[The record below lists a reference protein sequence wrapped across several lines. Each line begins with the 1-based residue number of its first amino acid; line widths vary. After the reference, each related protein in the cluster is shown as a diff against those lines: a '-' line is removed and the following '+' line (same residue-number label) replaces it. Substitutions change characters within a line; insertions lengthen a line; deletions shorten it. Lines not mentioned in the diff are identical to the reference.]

1 VSKHIGFPLPTEMF
15 HPHTCFALPKEE
27 AICELLQINL
37 KCHSC
42 GKLMKRYP
50 KEKKPINPPV
60 KRYWM
65 K

>member
-1 VSKHIGFPLPTEMF
+1 MKHVGFPLPTEMF
-15 HPHTCFALPKEE
+15 APHTCFALPKDE

-37 KCHSC
+37 KCYSC
-42 GKLMKRYP
+42 GNLIKRP
-50 KEKKPINPPV
+50 VKEKKEINPPI

>member
-1 VSKHIGFPLPTEMF
+1 MKHIGFPLPTEMF
-15 HPHTCFALPKEE
+15 LPHQCFALPKDR

-37 KCHSC
+37 RCYSC
-42 GKLMKRYP
+42 GKLIKRP
-50 KEKKPINPPV
+50 VKEKREINPPI

>member
-1 VSKHIGFPLPTEMF
+1 MKHVGFPLPTEMF
-15 HPHTCFALPKEE
+15 LPHQCFALPKDE

-37 KCHSC
+37 KCYSC
-42 GKLMKRYP
+42 GKLIKRP
-50 KEKKPINPPV
+50 VKEKREVNPPI

>member
-1 VSKHIGFPLPTEMF
+1 MKHIGFPLPTEMF
-15 HPHTCFALPKEE
+15 HPHQCFSLPKEE
-27 AICELLQINL
+27 AICELLEINL

-42 GKLMKRYP
+42 GKLIKRP
-50 KEKKPINPPV
+50 VKEKREVNPQI